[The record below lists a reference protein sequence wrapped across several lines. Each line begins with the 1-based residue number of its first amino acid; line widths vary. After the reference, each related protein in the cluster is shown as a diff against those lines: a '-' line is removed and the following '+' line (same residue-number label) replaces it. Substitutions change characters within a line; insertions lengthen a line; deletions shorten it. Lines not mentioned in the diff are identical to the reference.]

1 MITSLCRTVKVA
13 AGFHGVMCTDVK
25 ISELLTEI
33 EYFSEE
39 EYSYGF
45 IIDGTGRVLMHP
57 LLPNAAFVKSSEDP
71 VLVDISVLERAP
83 EARSVIESMKR

>member
-1 MITSLCRTVKVA
+1 MFKYYHLIFKFNINAGLITSLCRTVYVA

-25 ISELLTEI
+25 INELLSEI

-45 IIDGTGRVLMHP
+45 IIDGME
-57 LLPNAAFVKSSEDP
+57 AF
-71 VLVDISVLERAP
+71 
-83 EARSVIESMKR
+83 